1 MVGCDLFVSRRRSR
15 FGNSPHSTTSFLRKA
30 ADEKPSVI
38 KGGVFLEEQII
49 RPARSF
55 ATMTDDMVITHG
67 PSRHTHALCKWLIAR
82 SAIPL
87 YNQEL
92 IQTIIAAVATM
103 YYDLPLCDSKKHV
116 RRPKPDCFRTHR
128 PMVRSPRTSG
138 ARQSAACIHRQQWAD
153 RWLESSPRQPE
164 ARLCNVP

>member
-38 KGGVFLEEQII
+38 RGGVFLEEQII

-103 YYDLPLCDSKKHV
+103 YYDLPLCDSKKTCPTTQT
-116 RRPKPDCFRTHR
+116 RLFQNSSTDGAIAANFR
-128 PMVRSPRTSG
+128 RSPK
-138 ARQSAACIHRQQWAD
+138 CCLH
-153 RWLESSPRQPE
+153 SP
-164 ARLCNVP
+164 ATMG